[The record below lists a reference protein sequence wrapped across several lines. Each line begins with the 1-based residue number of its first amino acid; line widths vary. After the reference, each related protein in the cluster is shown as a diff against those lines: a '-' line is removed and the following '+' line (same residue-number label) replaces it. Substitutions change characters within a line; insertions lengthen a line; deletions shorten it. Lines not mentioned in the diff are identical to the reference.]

1 MRILYAADIHAGPD
15 LLAEVTDRAGQSDA
29 DVLIIGGDIVP
40 HHLPQAPAKGLLAA
54 QADYIDHILI
64 PALAGLKARTGIEIY
79 LDFGND
85 DLAANRHRLAGRQP
99 DLLHLLHMQKRAL
112 TDHVD
117 IIGYMMVPPTPFQ
130 RKDWELPDAAGAPYP
145 PAGRVELNGFITGNG
160 RIEPTRLDLGAD
172 RTIESDLAA
181 LSQRI
186 DRHFLFVAH
195 CPPLDT
201 PLDVIASGAHAG
213 SLSIRRFIE
222 HWSARGLLLAS
233 LHGHIHESPNRSGTI
248 ATHINT
254 AMCINPGQSEHLQ
267 FVLLELVSDADS
279 PRIELV
285 YPQDWVL

>member
-15 LLAEVTDRAGQSDA
+15 LLAQVIDRAEQSGADA
-29 DVLIIGGDIVP
+29 LIIGGDIVP
-40 HHLPQAPAKGLLAA
+40 HYLPQAPAKGLLAA
-54 QADYIDHILI
+54 QADYIDRILV
-64 PALAGLKARTGIEIY
+64 PGLARLRERTGIEIY

-85 DLAANRHRLAGRQP
+85 DLAANRHRLTGRHP
-99 DLLHLLHMQKRAL
+99 NVLHLLHMQKTAL

-117 IIGYMMVPPTPFQ
+117 VIGYMMVPPTPFQ

-145 PAGRVELNGFITGNG
+145 PAGRVELNGFITANG

-222 HWSARGLLLAS
+222 HWSAKGLLLAS
-233 LHGHIHESPNRSGTI
+233 LHGHIHESPSRSGAI

-254 AMCINPGQSEHLQ
+254 ALCINPGQSEELR
-267 FVLLELVSDADS
+267 FVLLELTSDFDS

-285 YPQDWVL
+285 APQD